1 MSKAIRWFMTSVA
14 IYSLGFSPLVAIGA
28 SVTRELPAGS
38 KVFLTLD
45 EGVTS
50 KRDDAEV
57 GQVVRCRVWRD
68 VDTGGMAFIKAG
80 TPATCKVDKV
90 KRRNMGGIEGK
101 ISIAGLDTTAIDG
114 RQVMLSGGY
123 NKDGSGRKAV
133 VWTVG
138 LLLLWPVLFVPGG
151 TAELPPGTIF
161 DTYTA
166 STFSIAADVTTSSRA
181 ISLDGLLGDYSA
193 EFLLDEFLSEK
204 KPKAF
209 KFRIVKTGAF
219 PAEFRIDN
227 VNDKQVDPIT
237 LKLGDASIEGDVTTS
252 IGEVE
257 VKPLAKHFQ
266 KGINRIQVAYDEAGQ
281 RIGTEV
287 LIEIQM

>member
-1 MSKAIRWFMTSVA
+1 MKTINRWFMTSVA
-14 IYSLGFSPLVAIGA
+14 IYSLLLSPLAISGA
-28 SVTRELPAGS
+28 VTRELPAGS

-57 GQVVRCRVWRD
+57 GQIVRCRVWRD

-90 KRRNMGGIEGK
+90 RRRNMGGFEGK

-114 RQVMLSGGY
+114 RQVMLTGGY
-123 NKDGSGRKAV
+123 NKEGSGRKAV

-166 STFSIAADVTTSSRA
+166 SNFIIVADVTTSSRA
-181 ISLDGLLGDYSA
+181 ISLNGLLEDYGA
-193 EFLLDEFLSEK
+193 EFLLDDFLSET

-209 KFRIVKTGAF
+209 KFKINKTGEF
-219 PAEFRIDN
+219 PAAFRIDS

-237 LKLGDASIEGDVTTS
+237 LKLGEATIEGDVTTA

-257 VKPLAKHFQ
+257 IKTLAKHFQ

-281 RIGTEV
+281 RVGTEV

>member
-1 MSKAIRWFMTSVA
+1 MTTLSRWLTASLV
-14 IYSLGFSPLVAIGA
+14 IYSLGISPATWPA
-28 SVTRELPAGS
+28 SVSRELPAGS

-57 GQVVRCRVWRD
+57 GQIVRCRVWRD
-68 VDTGGMAFIKAG
+68 VDNGGMAFIKAG

-101 ISIAGLDTTAIDG
+101 ISIAGIDTTAING
-114 RQVMLSGGY
+114 SHVMLSGGY
-123 NKDGSGRKAV
+123 NKEGSGRKAV

-166 STFSIAADVTTSSRA
+166 SALTIAADVNTSSRA
-181 ISLDGLLGDYSA
+181 INLDGLLVDYSA
-193 EFLLDEFLSEK
+193 EFLLDDFLAEK
-204 KPKAF
+204 KPKEF
-209 KFRIVKTGAF
+209 KFKIVKTGAF
-219 PAEFRIDN
+219 PAEFRIDQ
-227 VNDKQVDPIT
+227 VNDTQIEPIT
-237 LKLGDASIEGDVTTS
+237 LKLSEPSAEADVTTA
-252 IGEVE
+252 IGTVDI
-257 VKPLAKHFQ
+257 KILAKHFQ
-266 KGINRIQVAYDEAGQ
+266 KGINRIQVAYSDQELRVA
-281 RIGTEV
+281 TEV
-287 LIEIQM
+287 LIEIQI